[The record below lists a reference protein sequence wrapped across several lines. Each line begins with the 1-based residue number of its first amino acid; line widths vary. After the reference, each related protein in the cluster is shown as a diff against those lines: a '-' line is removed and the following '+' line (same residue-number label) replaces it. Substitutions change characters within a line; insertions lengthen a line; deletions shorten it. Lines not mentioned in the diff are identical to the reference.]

1 MATTLSFFLNV
12 GQLLVAYMNVK
23 RIYIVLDLSLL
34 RGGDR
39 EEHLGRVIRVVSRTW
54 LHCAG
59 QNDDV
64 SFGFTLY
71 DSDVGGYMLSYQMN
85 MVAQGLGT
93 FHFFFCVCWIDDDVG
108 W

>member
-1 MATTLSFFLNV
+1 
-12 GQLLVAYMNVK
+12 MNVK

-93 FHFFFCVCWIDDDVG
+93 LLVFSVSVMDAML
-108 W
+108 